1 MKKLLVVVFVLFGTS
16 ALAEEQNWF
25 QKEWT
30 EIKEYQQSNWQKGK
44 EQLANNKIQIQNL
57 FNKVKSYVSQN

>member
-1 MKKLLVVVFVLFGTS
+1 MKKLLVIAFVLFGTS